1 LNNQQP
7 SAART
12 TFVESPTL
20 PTFSVIIA
28 TYNNAP
34 TLARAIA
41 SVLAQTHAAHEI
53 IVIDDGSTD
62 HTAEVVQ
69 PFGDRIVY
77 VHQPNAGVA
86 AARNKGV
93 EIATGNWL
101 AFLDADDEF
110 TPERLALHADWIR
123 VEPDL
128 DFVVSDQEACEPDG
142 KYVCLFLAGCTSG
155 GKLLAKQPGAQRI
168 RIEEADFED
177 LIGDGFMET
186 RTMSMP
192 RAAFLR
198 LGGFSVEHKVGED
211 LHLFIRLLAESK
223 KGGMVPQVVAKYYIY
238 PTSTLRKDPVVAEA
252 RYAAALESLAPL
264 LRRASTPVRRGYR
277 AKRHVVRMRAAMLY
291 LRTGRRR
298 EAFRMVLPSLF
309 DSFSLSTAHDV
320 ISIARGWPK
329 PRKARSRS
337 V

>member
-198 LGGFSVEHKVGED
+198 LG
-211 LHLFIRLLAESK
+211 IRLLAESK

-291 LRTGRRR
+291 LRTGRHR